1 MEKIIYLDTHVLI
14 WLYAGEIELLS
25 PAAATA
31 IQTNELLISPIVVL
45 ELQYLYE
52 IKRISEPSSEIT
64 RSLTHAIGLAVCNHD
79 FQDVVASSIRQSWT
93 QDPFDRLIVAQASIK
108 RSRLLTKDD
117 TILKH
122 YKNSFW

>member
-14 WLYAGEIELLS
+14 WLYAGEIKLLS
-25 PAAATA
+25 PAASTA
-31 IQTNELLISPIVVL
+31 LQTNKLLVSPIVIS

-52 IKRISEPSSEIT
+52 IKRISEPSSEIM
-64 RSLTHAIGLAVCNHD
+64 RSLAQTMDLAVCNHN
-79 FQDVVASSIRQSWT
+79 FQDVVANSARQSWT
-93 QDPFDRLIVAQASIK
+93 RDPFDRLIVAQASIK
-108 RSRLLTKDD
+108 RSRLLTKDN